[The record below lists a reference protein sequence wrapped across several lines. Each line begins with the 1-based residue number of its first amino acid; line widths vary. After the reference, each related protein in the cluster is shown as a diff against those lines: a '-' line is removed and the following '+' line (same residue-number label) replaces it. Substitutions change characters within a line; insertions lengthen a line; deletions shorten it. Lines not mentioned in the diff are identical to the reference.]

1 MATTRRTF
9 LKISSAAAS
18 AAALSHP
25 LRAFADETK
34 SIRAWRTSPHEE
46 FASIPAPSW
55 QSGVP
60 LSSLSIRLDP
70 TSRAQKLLGFG
81 AAMTDASCYLLGQLD
96 DSARRALLDD
106 AFGPHGLRLSVAR
119 TTIGASDYSLN
130 AYSYDDTPEP
140 DPQLTHFSLDHD
152 RKYILPVLRDARAV
166 NPDLFLFSSPWTPPA
181 WMKDNKSLLG
191 GTMLNSYL
199 PAYAQYFRRFL
210 EGYSQAGVPIQAVTV
225 QNEVDTNQ
233 AGRMPQCQWG
243 QEYEMEFVAKHLGPA
258 LADAHSDTKIW
269 IIDHN
274 YNLWGRAL
282 DELSDPEVYK
292 YVDGIA
298 WHGYVGTPDAMTRV
312 HDAFPAKHAWWTE
325 GGPDISDPHYAT
337 DWSQWSATFTGVLRN
352 WARCICSWNLVL
364 DEHGKPNIG
373 PFSCGG
379 VVTLDSKTH
388 AITRSGQ
395 YKAFA
400 QYSRVLDRD
409 AHVFASNGDLPGISH
424 VAAENPDG
432 TRVLILTNE
441 ARGSEQTIQIAL
453 ADQILPITLPPDSI
467 TTLAW

>member
-1 MATTRRTF
+1 MTSRRTF
-9 LKISSAAAS
+9 LKLSSAATAS
-18 AAALSHP
+18 AAFSNP
-25 LRAFADETK
+25 LRAFADDAQP
-34 SIRAWRTSPHEE
+34 IRAWRTSPHEE

-55 QSGVP
+55 QSGAAV
-60 LSSLSIRLDP
+60 SAAGIRLDP
-70 TSRAQKLLGFG
+70 STRAQKILGFG

-96 DSARRALLDD
+96 ETARRALLDD

-130 AYSYDDTPEP
+130 AYSYDDTSEP
-140 DPQLTHFSLDHD
+140 DPDLTHFSLAHD
-152 RKYILPVLRDARAV
+152 RKYILPVLRDARQA
-166 NPDLFLFSSPWTPPA
+166 NPNLFLFSSPWTPPA

-191 GTMLNSYL
+191 GTMLNTYL

-233 AGRMPQCQWG
+233 SGRMPQCQWG
-243 QEYEMEFVAKHLGPA
+243 QEYEEEFAGKHLGPA
-258 LADAHSDTKIW
+258 FAAAHIDTKIW

-282 DELSDPEVYK
+282 DELSDPDVYK

-312 HDAFPAKHAWWTE
+312 HDAFPNKHAYWTE
-325 GGPDISDPHYAT
+325 GGPDITAPDYAT
-337 DWSQWSATFTGVLRN
+337 DWAKWSASFTGILRN

-400 QYSRVLDRD
+400 HYSRVIDRN
-409 AHVFASNGDLPGISH
+409 AQVFASTGDLPGITH
-424 VAAENPDG
+424 IAAENPNG
-432 TRVLILTNE
+432 TRVLILTNQ
-441 ARGSEQTIQIAL
+441 AAEQQVRIAF
-453 ADQILPITLPPDSI
+453 ADQSLEVTLPPDSV

>member
-1 MATTRRTF
+1 MPTSRRTF
-9 LKISSAAAS
+9 LKLSSAATAS
-18 AAALSHP
+18 AALAHP
-25 LRAFADETK
+25 LHAFAADAK
-34 SIRAWRTSPHEE
+34 PVRAWRTSPHQE

-55 QSGVP
+55 QSGAPVSA
-60 LSSLSIRLDP
+60 LNIRLDP
-70 TSRAQKLLGFG
+70 ADHKQKLLGFG

-96 DSARRALLDD
+96 DAARRALLDD
-106 AFGPHGLRLSVAR
+106 CFSPHGLRLSVAR
-119 TTIGASDYSLN
+119 TTIGSSDYSLN

-140 DPQLTHFSLDHD
+140 DPTLAHFSIDHD
-152 RKYILPVLRDARAV
+152 RKYILPVLRDARRS
-166 NPDLFLFSSPWTPPA
+166 NPDLFLFSSPWTPPG

-191 GTMLNSYL
+191 GTMLNTYL

-233 AGRMPQCQWG
+233 TGRMPQCQWG

-258 LADAHSDTKIW
+258 LAEAHSDTKIW

-312 HDAFPAKHAWWTE
+312 HDAFPAKHAYWTE
-325 GGPDISDPHYAT
+325 GGPDITAPDYAT
-337 DWSQWSATFTGVLRN
+337 DWSKWSATFAGILHN
-352 WARCICSWNLVL
+352 WARCITAWNLVL
-364 DEHGKPNIG
+364 DERGKPNIG

-388 AITRSGQ
+388 AVTRSGQ

-400 QYSRVLDRD
+400 QYSRVIDRD
-409 AHVFASNGDLPGISH
+409 AQVFASTGDLPGVSH

-432 TRVLILTNE
+432 TRVLILTNQS
-441 ARGSEQTIQIAL
+441 GEQNLQIAL
-453 ADQILPITLPPDSI
+453 ADQTLPITLPQDSI

>member
-1 MATTRRTF
+1 MHPSRRTF
-9 LKISSAAAS
+9 LKLSSAATAS
-18 AAALSHP
+18 AALAHP
-25 LRAFADETK
+25 LRAFADTAK
-34 SIRAWRTSPHEE
+34 PIRAWRTSPTQE
-46 FASIPAPSW
+46 FAPIPAPSW
-55 QSGVP
+55 QSGGPV
-60 LSSLSIRLDP
+60 SALSIRLDP
-70 TSRAQKLLGFG
+70 STRAQKLLGFG
-81 AAMTDASCYLLGQLD
+81 AAMTDASCYLLSQLD
-96 DSARRALLDD
+96 TTARRALLDD

-130 AYSYDDTPEP
+130 AYTYDDTPEP
-140 DPQLTHFSLDHD
+140 DPALTHFSLDHD
-152 RKYILPVLRDARAV
+152 RKYILPVLRDARAA
-166 NPDLFLFSSPWTPPA
+166 NPGLFLFSSPWTPPA

-191 GTMLNSYL
+191 GTMRNKYF

-233 AGRMPQCQWG
+233 DGRMPQCQWG
-243 QEYEMEFVAKHLGPA
+243 QEYEMEFAGKHLGPA
-258 LADAHSDTKIW
+258 LAEAHSDTKIW

-274 YNLWGRAL
+274 YNLWGRAV

-312 HDAFPAKHAWWTE
+312 HDLFPSKHAYWTE
-325 GGPDISDPHYAT
+325 GGPDISDPAYAT
-337 DWSQWSATFTGVLRN
+337 DWSKWSATFTGVLRN

-388 AITRSGQ
+388 AVTHSGQ
-395 YKAFA
+395 YRAFA
-400 QYSRVLDRD
+400 HYSRVLDRD
-409 AHVFASNGDLPGISH
+409 AQVFASTSDLPGISH
-424 VAAENPDG
+424 IAAENPNG
-432 TRVLILTNE
+432 SRVLILTNQ
-441 ARGSEQTIQIAL
+441 AGEQQIQIAL
-453 ADQILPITLPPDSI
+453 ADQTLPVTLPPDSI
-467 TTLAW
+467 TTLVW

>member
-1 MATTRRTF
+1 MRPSRRTF
-9 LKISSAAAS
+9 LKLSSAATAS
-18 AAALSHP
+18 AALSSP
-25 LRAFADETK
+25 IRAFANDAGPV
-34 SIRAWRTSPHEE
+34 RAWRTSPNQEY
-46 FASIPAPSW
+46 ASIPAPSW
-55 QSGVP
+55 QSGAPV
-60 LSSLSIRLDP
+60 SALSIRLDP
-70 TSRAQKLLGFG
+70 SSRAQKLLGFG

-96 DSARRALLDD
+96 APARRALLDD

-130 AYSYDDTPEP
+130 AYTYDDTPEP
-140 DPQLTHFSLDHD
+140 DPDLAHFSIDHD
-152 RKYILPVLRDARAV
+152 RKYILPVLRDARQS
-166 NPDLFLFSSPWTPPA
+166 NPDLFCFSSPWTPPA
-181 WMKDNKSLLG
+181 WMKDNQSLLG
-191 GTMLNSYL
+191 GTMRNKYF
-199 PAYAQYFRRFL
+199 PAYAEYFRRFL

-233 AGRMPQCQWG
+233 DGRMPQCQWG
-243 QEYEMEFVAKHLGPA
+243 QEYEMEFVAKNLGPA
-258 LADAHSDTKIW
+258 LRDAHIDTKIW

-274 YNLWGRAL
+274 YSLWGRAV

-312 HDAFPAKHAWWTE
+312 HDLFPAKHAYWTE
-325 GGPDISDPHYAT
+325 GGPDITAPDYAT
-337 DWSQWSATFTGVLRN
+337 DWAKWSSTFAGVLRN

-373 PFSCGG
+373 PFPCGG

-400 QYSRVLDRD
+400 HYSRVLDRD
-409 AHVFASNGDLPGISH
+409 AQVFASTGDLPGLSH
-424 VAAENPDG
+424 IAAENPNG
-432 TRVLILTNE
+432 KKVLILTNQ
-441 ARGSEQTIQIAL
+441 AAEQQVQIAL
-453 ADQILPITLPPDSI
+453 ANQTLPLTLPADSI